1 MYQISLNG
9 LDGSGKSTQ
18 YSLLKKNFYY
28 AYFSDDI
35 SKYNVFPDLKGDDFF
50 RWWFLESSLDEF
62 CNSIYKGIRLRNDDS
77 LKQQKNLV
85 FNDKGI
91 FTFDC
96 RILANFLLRGYS
108 IEEIKSFINKYKA
121 KYKIENED
129 LSVFFNVSDIS
140 ELNSRRNSRNVTMQN
155 SYDDYY
161 ERYQQK
167 LSEVTNDLVCGSDIK
182 LINANDEIE
191 KVFENLLKLFIDNE
205 QQFIF
210 VSGVSESG
218 KSTASKYL
226 SMKLP
231 NAVHVKM
238 RDISDKLYN
247 ASNCKE
253 EKYLWM
259 REQEKSSPYKFWLDF
274 LILTSTYTENNQF
287 IIMDTLHG
295 ISAAQYMKKILGD
308 RLSILYVDALFNNR
322 VSREYIKLKSE
333 GENCS
338 VSDIMKRTEKKDVAK
353 AKFGLLSIKKLPYTY
368 ILNNDDGL
376 DDFEKELDLFANYI
390 LEGHGKNKCLVKK

>member
-9 LDGSGKSTQ
+9 LDGSGKTTQ

-28 AYFSDDI
+28 AYFSNDI
-35 SKYNVFPDLKGDDFF
+35 SKYNVFPDLKGDNFF

-62 CNSIYKGIRLRNDDS
+62 CDSIYKGIKLRNDDS
-77 LKQQKNLV
+77 LNQQKKIV

-108 IEEIKSFINKYKA
+108 NENINQFIREYKSKYE
-121 KYKIENED
+121 IENED
-129 LSVFFNVSDIS
+129 LSVFLNVSDTS
-140 ELNSRRNSRNVTMQN
+140 KLNSRRKNRNVDSRN
-155 SYDDYY
+155 SYDGYY
-161 ERYQQK
+161 EQYQNK
-167 LSEVTNDLVCGSDIK
+167 LLEVTNGLLYQSDIK
-182 LINANDEIE
+182 LINANDKIE
-191 KVFENLLKLFIDNE
+191 NVFKNLLNLFIGNE

-218 KSTASKYL
+218 KSTASEYL

-231 NAVHVKM
+231 NAIHVKM
-238 RDISDKLYN
+238 RDISDELYRT
-247 ASNCKE
+247 SNSKE
-253 EKYLWM
+253 EKYIWM
-259 REQEKSSPYKFWLDF
+259 REQEKYSPYKFWFDF
-274 LILTSTYTENNQF
+274 LMLTSAYTKNNQI

-308 RLSILYVDALFNNR
+308 RLSILYIDALFNNR
-322 VSREYIKLKSE
+322 VNREYNKLKLK

-338 VSDIMKRTEKKDVAK
+338 ISDIAKRTEKKDIAK

-368 ILNNDDGL
+368 ILNNDD
-376 DDFEKELDLFANYI
+376 DFYSFEKKLDVFANYI
-390 LEGHGKNKCLVKK
+390 LGEQGKNKCVVKK

>member
-129 LSVFFNVSDIS
+129 LSVFLNVSDIS

-182 LINANDEIE
+182 LINSNDEIE

-238 RDISDKLYN
+238 RDISDKLYHC
-247 ASNCKE
+247 SNCKE

-259 REQEKSSPYKFWLDF
+259 REQEKISPYKFWLDF

-322 VSREYIKLKSE
+322 VSREYSKLKSE

-390 LEGHGKNKCLVKK
+390 LEGHVKNKCLVKK